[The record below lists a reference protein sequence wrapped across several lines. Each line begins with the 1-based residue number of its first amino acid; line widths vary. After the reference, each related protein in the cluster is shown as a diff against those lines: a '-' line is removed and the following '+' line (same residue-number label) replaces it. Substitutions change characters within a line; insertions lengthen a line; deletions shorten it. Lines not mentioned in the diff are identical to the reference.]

1 MGEGR
6 RRRHALGQHF
16 LVDRAVAE
24 RTVALAGL
32 PAGTTVLEVGPGRG
46 ALTEVLLAA
55 GLRVVAI
62 ELDEELAGRLEA
74 RGLPG
79 LEVVRGDALRVDE
92 LPLPPGPLPVVA
104 NLPYSTGTAILS
116 RLLLAPARFP
126 RLVLMLQKEVA
137 QRVAAGP
144 GSRSY
149 GSLSVLVAL
158 HAEARLA
165 FDVPPRC
172 FAPPPKVDSAVVR
185 LDAVVEPRADVG
197 DEVLFRRVVRG
208 AFSQRRKTL
217 RNSLRG
223 AFGDEAARLLL
234 ERAGIDPGR
243 RAEELDLG
251 EFASLARAAAGV
263 VATGPG
269 AAASAAADVDD
280 EEVVATGTLPGPA
293 ED

>member
-1 MGEGR
+1 MGEPR

-16 LVDRAVAE
+16 LVDRGIAG

-32 PAGTTVLEVGPGRG
+32 AAGTTVLEIGPGRG
-46 ALTEVLLAA
+46 ALTEVLLAS

-62 ELDEELAGRLEA
+62 ELDDDLAGRLEA
-74 RGLPG
+74 RALPG
-79 LEVVRGDALRVDE
+79 LDVLRGDALRLDD
-92 LPLPPGPLPVVA
+92 LPLPAGPLPVVA

-116 RLLLAPARFP
+116 RLLRSPARFP

-137 QRVAAGP
+137 QRVCAGP

-185 LDAVVEPRADVG
+185 LDVLVAPRADVA

-223 AFGDEAARLLL
+223 AFGEPVARLLL
-234 ERAGIDPGR
+234 ERSGIDPGR
-243 RAEELDLG
+243 RAEELDLR
-251 EFASLARAAAGV
+251 EFAGLARVAG
-263 VATGPG
+263 ALAEFSPGPGPG
-269 AAASAAADVDD
+269 AAVDD
-280 EEVVATGTLPGPA
+280 LAGEDVAPLVEG
-293 ED
+293 

>member
-1 MGEGR
+1 MAETS

-32 PAGTTVLEVGPGRG
+32 SPGTTVLEIGPGRG

-55 GLRVVAI
+55 GLRVLAV
-62 ELDEELAGRLEA
+62 ELDEELARRLSA
-74 RGLPG
+74 RDLPG
-79 LEVVRGDALRVDE
+79 LVVLRGNALRIDE
-92 LPLPPGPLPVVA
+92 LPLPEGPLPVVA
-104 NLPYSTGTAILS
+104 NLPYSTGTAILT
-116 RLLLAPARFP
+116 RLLRRPEKFP

-137 QRVAAGP
+137 RRICAAAD
-144 GSRSY
+144 SRSY

-165 FDVPPRC
+165 FDVPPRS

-185 LDAVVEPRADVG
+185 LDVEAAPRVEVP
-197 DEVLFRRVVRG
+197 DEDLFRRVVRG

-217 RNSLRG
+217 RNALRG
-223 AFGDEAARLLL
+223 AFGAEAAQTLL

-243 RAEELDLG
+243 RAQELDLR
-251 EFASLARAAAGV
+251 EFAALAAAARGLLSPGQ
-263 VATGPG
+263 GPG
-269 AAASAAADVDD
+269 EDDDADEDRNED
-280 EEVVATGTLPGPA
+280 RNEDRDPPGA
-293 ED
+293 E